1 MEHATMGTRN
11 YRGNRMKKL
20 LAVLLIVPT
29 LCFAWEPT
37 KPIEAIIAWG
47 PGSVNELLFRALSK
61 KVEENTN
68 AKFIVINRGGAG
80 GVIGTEELSKKPA
93 DGYSVTMVSIPG
105 LAAMDRVSV
114 PGPSRTYTTDSFDYP
129 FFAASMPFA
138 IVGGASEVLD
148 NPKLFA
154 RAIQT
159 RQISIAATG
168 GARLAYEAMA
178 DKLTIQED
186 NAHVVRIDHQSP
198 VAALSDVAGGSVRF
212 AVVPVLIANSFYK
225 DKRVKIVALTG
236 NRKLPQLPEVGLLS
250 EAIPGFNVS
259 GTWGLILPKGAPKEV
274 LDWYHTEF
282 TKAMNSP
289 EVRTLYENNLLLEVS
304 ELNTQAAY
312 TAYVKQREVTWKPL
326 VDKVLQKMDK

>member
-1 MEHATMGTRN
+1 
-11 YRGNRMKKL
+11 MKKL
-20 LAVLLIVPT
+20 LAVLLLVPT

-61 KVEENTN
+61 KVEENTG

-80 GVIGTEELSKKPA
+80 GVIGTEELSKRPA
-93 DGYSVTMVSIPG
+93 DGYAVTMVSIPG
-105 LAAMDRVSV
+105 LAAMDKISV
-114 PGPSRTYTTDSFDYP
+114 PGPGRTYTTESFDYP

-138 IVGGASEVLD
+138 IVGGPNEVLD
-148 NPKLFA
+148 NPKLFT

-178 DKLTIQED
+178 DKLALKED
-186 NAHVVRIDHQSP
+186 NEHVVRIDHQSP
-198 VAALSDVAGGSVRF
+198 VAALSDVAGGNVRF
-212 AVVPVLIANSFYK
+212 AVVPVLVANSFYK

-236 NRKLPQLPEVGLLS
+236 SKKLPQLPELALLS
-250 EAIPGFNVS
+250 DAIPGFNVS
-259 GTWGLILPKGAPKEV
+259 GTWGLILPKGAPRDV
-274 LDWYHTEF
+274 LDWYNTEF
-282 TKAMNSP
+282 SKAMNSP
-289 EVRTLYENNLLLEVS
+289 EVRTLYGNNLLSEVP
-304 ELNTQAAY
+304 ELNTQASY
-312 TAYVKQREVTWKPL
+312 TAYVKQRETAWRPL